1 MRCRSMYGREISED
15 TEQVL
20 APGKEQLEQL
30 AYEAQRDLDATIQ
43 RISGAFRLLR
53 LEQSLGR

>member
-1 MRCRSMYGREISED
+1 MYGREISED
-15 TEQVL
+15 TEVVL
-20 APGKEQLEQL
+20 APGKEQLERL
-30 AYEAQRDLDATIQ
+30 AYDAQRDLDATIQ

>member
-1 MRCRSMYGREISED
+1 MYGRELVSQD
-15 TEQVL
+15 QVVL
-20 APGKEQLEQL
+20 APGEEQLEQL

-53 LEQSLGR
+53 LEKSLGR